1 MDKKSMTRRDAL
13 KLMGATAVGAI
24 AASSGLFSLTSCV
37 AKKKRIIFYFTGTG
51 NCLQKAIQFS
61 KEAKTPLLAN
71 GEANSDARY
80 RNENISLM
88 DLKLANNQNQ

>member
-24 AASSGLFSLTSCV
+24 AASSGLFSLTSCA
-37 AKKKRIIFYFTGTG
+37 AKKKRIIFYFK
-51 NCLQKAIQFS
+51 NCPQKAIQFS

-71 GEANSDARY
+71 GEANPDARY
-80 RNENISLM
+80 RNESISLM